1 VGKGEV
7 MSNTV
12 LKNDLDMTSD
22 TPIYE
27 QLISFIKHDIDEGL
41 LNVGDL
47 LPSENEFCE
56 RYDISRPTVRQA
68 LSLLE
73 EQGLVV
79 RMRGKGSFVSR
90 PKVKRS
96 LKTLYSFS
104 DEVAAMGLEP
114 KSRVIAYEVISPGA
128 EIQERLG
135 LTNDEKVYSI
145 TRVRYAG
152 QEPIALE
159 MAFIPKKIS
168 PFLTQDKVETGSL
181 YKTLAAQEGIEIGYA
196 KETYETAV
204 LSESEA
210 KILGCKEGTCA
221 FFIQR
226 TAYTVA
232 NEVFE
237 YTVMIVRSDRCKYE
251 VELTS
256 DNVQLST
263 AVE

>member
-1 VGKGEV
+1 
-7 MSNTV
+7 MDSSV
-12 LKNDLDMTSD
+12 LKNDLDMASD
-22 TPIYE
+22 KPLYE
-27 QLISFIKHDIDEGL
+27 QLISFIKSDIDNGL

-68 LSLLE
+68 LSALE

-79 RMRGKGSFVSR
+79 RMRGKGSFVTR

-104 DEVAAMGLEP
+104 DEVAAMGLTP
-114 KSRVIAYEVISPGA
+114 KSRVIAYEVISPGE
-128 EIQERLG
+128 EIRSRLG
-135 LTNDEKVYSI
+135 LADGEKVYSI

-152 QEPIALE
+152 DEPIALE
-159 MAFIPKKIS
+159 MAFIPTRMS
-168 PFLTQDKVETGSL
+168 PFLTQEKVETGSL

-196 KETYETAV
+196 KETYETAM

-210 KILGCKEGTCA
+210 QILGCKQGTCA

-226 TAYTVA
+226 TAYTLTD
-232 NEVFE
+232 EVFE

-263 AVE
+263 SVD

>member
-1 VGKGEV
+1 
-7 MSNTV
+7 MNSTV
-12 LKNDLDMTSD
+12 LKNELDMASD
-22 TPIYE
+22 TPLYE
-27 QLISFIKHDIDEGL
+27 QLISFIKSDIETGL
-41 LNVGDL
+41 LCVGDL

-68 LSLLE
+68 LAALE

-79 RMRGKGSFVSR
+79 RMRGKGSYVSR

-104 DEVAAMGLEP
+104 DEVAAMGLKP
-114 KSRVIAYEVISPGA
+114 TSRVIAYEVITPGE
-128 EIQERLG
+128 EIQSRLRLDDG
-135 LTNDEKVYSI
+135 EKVYSI

-152 QEPIALE
+152 AEPIALE
-159 MAFIPKKIS
+159 MAFIPTRIS
-168 PFLTQDKVETGSL
+168 PFLTQEKVETGSL

-210 KILGCKEGTCA
+210 KILACPIGTCA

-226 TAYTVA
+226 TACTA
-232 NEVFE
+232 ADEVFE

-263 AVE
+263 TVD

>member
-1 VGKGEV
+1 
-7 MSNTV
+7 MDSSV
-12 LKNDLDMTSD
+12 LKNDLDMASD
-22 TPIYE
+22 KPLYE
-27 QLISFIKHDIDEGL
+27 QLISFIKSDIDSGL

-68 LSLLE
+68 LSALE

-104 DEVAAMGLEP
+104 DEVAAMGLKP
-114 KSRVIAYEVISPGA
+114 KSRVIAYEVITPGE
-128 EIQERLG
+128 EIQSRLG
-135 LTNDEKVYSI
+135 LTDGEKVYSI

-152 QEPIALE
+152 EEPIALE
-159 MAFIPKKIS
+159 MAFIPTRMS
-168 PFLTQDKVETGSL
+168 PFLTQEKVETGSL

-196 KETYETAV
+196 KETYETAM

-210 KILGCKEGTCA
+210 KILGCAQGTCA

-226 TAYTVA
+226 TAYTLTD
-232 NEVFE
+232 EVFE

-263 AVE
+263 TVD

>member
-1 VGKGEV
+1 
-7 MSNTV
+7 MDSSV
-12 LKNDLDMTSD
+12 LKNDLDMASD
-22 TPIYE
+22 KPLYE
-27 QLISFIKHDIDEGL
+27 QLISFIKSDIDSGL

-68 LSLLE
+68 LSALE

-79 RMRGKGSFVSR
+79 RMRGKGSFVTR

-104 DEVAAMGLEP
+104 DEVAAMGLKP
-114 KSRVIAYEVISPGA
+114 KSRVIAYEVITPGD
-128 EIQERLG
+128 EIQSRLG
-135 LTNDEKVYSI
+135 LTDGEKVYSI

-152 QEPIALE
+152 EEPIALE
-159 MAFIPKKIS
+159 MAFIPTRMS
-168 PFLTQDKVETGSL
+168 PFLTQEKVETGSL

-196 KETYETAV
+196 KETYETAT

-210 KILGCKEGTCA
+210 KILGCAQGTCA

-226 TAYTVA
+226 TAYTLTD
-232 NEVFE
+232 EVFE

-263 AVE
+263 AVD

>member
-1 VGKGEV
+1 
-7 MSNTV
+7 MSSTV
-12 LKNDLDMTSD
+12 LKNEIDMTSD
-22 TPIYE
+22 KPLYE
-27 QLISFIKHDIDEGL
+27 QLISFVKNDIDAGL
-41 LNVGDL
+41 LHVGDL

-68 LSLLE
+68 LSALE
-73 EQGLVV
+73 QQGLVV
-79 RMRGKGSFVSR
+79 RMRGKGSFVTR

-114 KSRVIAYEVISPGA
+114 KSRVIAYEVITPGE
-128 EIQERLG
+128 EIQSRL
-135 LTNDEKVYSI
+135 LLNDGEKVYSI
-145 TRVRYAG
+145 TRVRYADE
-152 QEPIALE
+152 EPIALE
-159 MAFIPKKIS
+159 MAFIPKRIS

-196 KETYETAV
+196 KETYETST

-210 KILGCKEGTCA
+210 NILGCREGTCA

-226 TAYTVA
+226 TAYTLTD
-232 NEVFE
+232 EVFE

-263 AVE
+263 AVD